1 MPSVDDTPVIQ
12 LFLFFFTVVFIR
24 TQVFYWIARHVS
36 YMSLKRA
43 DIKNPRMRRIAESI
57 RRTGEGRGSR
67 TLERWGLP
75 AVFFSFFMTGTKTIV
90 NVAAGLAQM
99 RFFVWLWP
107 MLLGCIAHAIIYAT
121 IGWAA
126 WTAALTA
133 AAGSPIGATA
143 ILVVV
148 VGIVFYVVRV
158 RGRRRVAA
166 AESAP
171 TASTSTDGSALTDS
185 TAAGVTGVPTSAP
198 TSERSRNS
206 R

>member
-1 MPSVDDTPVIQ
+1 MPSVDDTPVLQ

-24 TQVFYWIARHVS
+24 TQVFYWIARYVS

-43 DIKNPRMRRIAESI
+43 DITNPRMRRIAESI

-133 AAGSPIGATA
+133 AAGSPLGAAA

-148 VGIVFYVVRV
+148 LGIVFYVARL
-158 RGRRRVAA
+158 RGKRRDAAVAA
-166 AESAP
+166 VSAVASATPESDVSVN
-171 TASTSTDGSALTDS
+171 TATIQSHHSPDS
-185 TAAGVTGVPTSAP
+185 
-198 TSERSRNS
+198 R
-206 R
+206 

>member
-24 TQVFYWIARHVS
+24 TQVFYWIARYVS

-99 RFFVWLWP
+99 RFFLWLWP
-107 MLLGCIAHAIIYAT
+107 MLLGCIAHAVIYAT

-148 VGIVFYVVRV
+148 VGIVFSVVRV

-166 AESAP
+166 AAAVSAA
-171 TASTSTDGSALTDS
+171 ASTAPESDVSVNTATAQSHHSAD
-185 TAAGVTGVPTSAP
+185 P
-198 TSERSRNS
+198 R
-206 R
+206 